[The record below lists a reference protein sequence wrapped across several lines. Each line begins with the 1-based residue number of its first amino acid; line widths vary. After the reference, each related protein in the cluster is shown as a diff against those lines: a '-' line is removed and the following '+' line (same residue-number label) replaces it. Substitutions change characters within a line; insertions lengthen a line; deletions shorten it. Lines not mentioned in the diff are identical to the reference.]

1 MPKEAV
7 HRRILSETIEIDK
20 SSQKEYQKNGWR
32 SMTTAR
38 TEAVEFQAVG
48 FDGEAVASGDFLL
61 KAFNVAVFKL
71 HDLSAVCADEMVVM
85 AFMGDIVVLGLRAE
99 VPGLCQA
106 GFAKEIERAVDR
118 CQPQVWILFRQL
130 VIHLLGGDV
139 FLLEK
144 GIENQ
149 LALAGAFQLM
159 LPQVLFQR
167 CDFFLMLRHGDQS
180 NSRWRGH

>member
-1 MPKEAV
+1 
-7 HRRILSETIEIDK
+7 
-20 SSQKEYQKNGWR
+20 
-32 SMTTAR
+32 MTTAR
-38 TEAVEFQAVG
+38 TEAVEFQTVS

-61 KAFNVAVFKL
+61 KTFNVAVFKL

-118 CQPQVWILFRQL
+118 CQPQMWIFLRQL
-130 VIHLLGGDV
+130 VIHLLSGDV
-139 FLLEK
+139 LLLEK
-144 GIENQ
+144 GIKNQ

-159 LPQVLFQR
+159 FPEMLFQSR
-167 CDFFLMLRHGDQS
+167 NFFLMLRHGT
-180 NSRWRGH
+180 NLTPIEKCH